1 VKGVIDAL
9 RRASRRTETQPS
21 ERPVARR
28 AALRHLVHC
37 ALRCD
42 DLCNVGLCPDAPDD
56 GGRCEHCPLDQLM
69 RRAVVRVELL
79 LRRALDLRV
88 ALKLRFRLGLDE
100 IRTDDFYAIA
110 VTDDE
115 REPPDRERLA
125 ERAVQ

>member
-1 VKGVIDAL
+1 
-9 RRASRRTETQPS
+9 
-21 ERPVARR
+21 
-28 AALRHLVHC
+28 
-37 ALRCD
+37 
-42 DLCNVGLCPDAPDD
+42 
-56 GGRCEHCPLDQLM
+56 M